1 MQINIT
7 TDYAIRIVLYLAGR
21 KNLTTSVD
29 IASAMRIPSGYV
41 LKITK
46 KLVNAG
52 ILLRVVG
59 SRGGFLLAVMAEQ
72 IALYDIIELMESTPK
87 LNRCLEDDEYCSR
100 FATVNCPV
108 RKFYCNLQ
116 EQTEKS
122 LKEISIADLVNNKQ
136 I

>member
-1 MQINIT
+1 M
-7 TDYAIRIVLYLAGR
+7 
-21 KNLTTSVD
+21 D

-72 IALYDIIELMESTPK
+72 IALYDIIELMESTTK

-116 EQTEKS
+116 EQTEKI

>member
-72 IALYDIIELMESTPK
+72 IALYDIIELMESTTK

-108 RKFYCNLQ
+108 RKFYCNPQ